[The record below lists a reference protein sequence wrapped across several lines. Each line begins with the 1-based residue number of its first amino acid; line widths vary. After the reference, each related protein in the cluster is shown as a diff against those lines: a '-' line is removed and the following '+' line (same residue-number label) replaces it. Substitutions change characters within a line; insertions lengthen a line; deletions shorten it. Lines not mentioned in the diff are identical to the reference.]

1 MCSCSCETFCF
12 AACCRLARG
21 HAGALNGSTFEAA
34 RAQKQSPVAR
44 GRDSINGHFQRRW
57 NYGGNLPTNIIRNIR
72 TILPQVLEFYC
83 QSGAQQG
90 PLGPRN
96 RFLHFLAGGPWV
108 PGNIPSLFDRGA
120 LGPRI
125 PPFSDRGLLGS
136 RIPSL
141 FGRGSLRLRFLPFLF
156 SSLPRMIMNQA
167 LALLHKRLYHQV
179 FASLSKSIFSLLNLT
194 THGVGM
200 LEKHEATWS

>member
-1 MCSCSCETFCF
+1 MYMCSCSCETFCF

-21 HAGALNGSTFEAA
+21 HAGALNGSNFEAA

-96 RFLHFLAGGPWV
+96 RFLHFLAGGPWA
-108 PGNIPSLFDRGA
+108 PGNKQILAGGPWAPGFHFFLTGVSWAPGFLHFLAGGPYA
-120 LGPRI
+120 SGFCHFSAGGPWPLGFRI
-125 PPFSDRGLLGS
+125 VLAGGPWAP
-136 RIPSL
+136 
-141 FGRGSLRLRFLPFLF
+141 RFLH
-156 SSLPRMIMNQA
+156 SSAMSYHW
-167 LALLHKRLYHQV
+167 LLYGENV
-179 FASLSKSIFSLLNLT
+179 PSIFRISI
-194 THGVGM
+194 GPGR
-200 LEKHEATWS
+200 

>member
-21 HAGALNGSTFEAA
+21 HCRLARGHAGAQE
-34 RAQKQSPVAR
+34 QSPVAR
-44 GRDSINGHFQRRW
+44 GRDSING
-57 NYGGNLPTNIIRNIR
+57 
-72 TILPQVLEFYC
+72 
-83 QSGAQQG
+83 
-90 PLGPRN
+90 
-96 RFLHFLAGGPWV
+96 HFLAGGPWV

-167 LALLHKRLYHQV
+167 LALLHKRLYPLKVNILPAQ
-179 FASLSKSIFSLLNLT
+179 SDD
-194 THGVGM
+194 
-200 LEKHEATWS
+200 TWRGDAGKT